1 MGATDRIMSRV
12 FLDLE
17 QVDQHLNALLPG
29 KRSVVKGDGHRH
41 KFPST
46 WVHMAIIAMNSA
58 SEASAAAS
66 WIIALKIK
74 STVSMIALQRNSP
87 SPSQVPYQID
97 LEGQRFRG
105 SF

>member
-1 MGATDRIMSRV
+1 MRCNRIMSRV

-46 WVHMAIIAMNSA
+46 WVQMAIIAMNSA

-66 WIIALKIK
+66 WIRVLNMGSLPGA
-74 STVSMIALQRNSP
+74 SNSNA
-87 SPSQVPYQID
+87 SAKVPV
-97 LEGQRFRG
+97 GR
-105 SF
+105 